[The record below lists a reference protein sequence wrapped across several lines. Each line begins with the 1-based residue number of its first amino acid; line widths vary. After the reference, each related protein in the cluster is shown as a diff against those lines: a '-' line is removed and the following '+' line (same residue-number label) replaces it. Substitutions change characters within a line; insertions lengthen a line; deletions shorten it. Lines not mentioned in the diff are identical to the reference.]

1 MSTKVE
7 ISGVKVSFL
16 IEIPDKGAVINIG
29 DIFIEK
35 PDISLHLIGNDY
47 EFVAWGDPISG
58 DMFSNELSV
67 RRSAGFIVSNLS
79 GHYYFLFYDK
89 RSLELIVGNSLF
101 SILPVYYCIKE
112 DSIIIS
118 DNVFALGKHAGFKT
132 VSYRFILESLLF
144 NYPLFNQSLIEGVML
159 LSSNSNFAF
168 GKSGHQIARHTA
180 VEEWFSDDPEP
191 WRRSA
196 GHMTDIFLETVKKYL
211 PGNHYMT
218 ALTGGFDGRTLTAA
232 GLYHDHKFTCYCFG
246 SESARDLQLASEIS
260 AGAGIP
266 FLSVNLDAEYLMDHS
281 LEAGKEFIINSSGT
295 ATFTRAHYIHAS
307 SLLAKETQYIITGN
321 FGSELF
327 RAMHVRG
334 VMISTA
340 LYDVFAAR
348 GADDA
353 FEKLLQSP
361 LLSFLNLEAFQSELA
376 GLKDDL
382 ADLPCFSER
391 YKKLTRNKQFY
402 IFVLEE
408 IFRKYFGSE
417 MISQYPYVTNRT
429 PFLDQLFIKE
439 LFSTGFAGIHSEFF
453 EENPLKRYKGQM
465 LYASVIREAA
475 PQLGRFPTDK
485 GYRPDDLLSIAGK
498 LRVISR
504 YLAKQMRKGN
514 RLNDP
519 LGVIEAWSI
528 NHGFYEGLS
537 FNRNIF
543 DESAIFSSQA
553 STFNDE
559 KARLFSLIY
568 AGDYLNK
575 I

>member
-1 MSTKVE
+1 M
-7 ISGVKVSFL
+7 KVSFL
-16 IEIPDKGAVINIG
+16 MEIPEKRAAVSF
-29 DIFIEK
+29 DVVFTEK
-35 PDISLHLIGNDY
+35 PDISLHLTGDDY
-47 EFVAWGDPISG
+47 EFIAWGDPICS
-58 DMFSNELSV
+58 DIFISELSV
-67 RRSAGFIVSNLS
+67 RRSAHFIINNLS
-79 GHYYFLFYDK
+79 GHYYFVFYDK
-89 RSLELIVGNSLF
+89 RSRELIAGNSLF
-101 SILPVYYCIKE
+101 SILPMYYCIRK
-112 DSIIIS
+112 DRIILS
-118 DNVFALGKHAGFKT
+118 DNVFTLGKHVGIKT
-132 VSYRFILESLLF
+132 VSCRFILESLLF
-144 NYPLFNQSLIEGVML
+144 NYPLFNQSLIDGIKL
-159 LSSNSNFAF
+159 LPSNSALVFEE
-168 GKSGHQIARHTA
+168 SGHQIVRHTA

-232 GLYHDHKFTCYCFG
+232 GLYHDRTFSCYCFG

-260 AGAGIP
+260 TGAGIP
-266 FLSVNLDAEYLMDHS
+266 FIPVNLDAEYLMGHS
-281 LEAGKEFIINSSGT
+281 LERGKEFIISSSGN

-321 FGSELF
+321 FGSEMF

-334 VMISTA
+334 VMISPA
-340 LYDVFAAR
+340 LYDVFSAR
-348 GADDA
+348 GAADA
-353 FEKLLQSP
+353 FEKLRQSP
-361 LLSFLNLEAFQSELA
+361 MLSFLNPQAFQSELA
-376 GLKDDL
+376 GLKDDI
-382 ADLPCFSER
+382 AGLPCFSER

-417 MISQYPYVTNRT
+417 MISQSPYLTNRT

-439 LFSTGFAGIHSEFF
+439 LFATGFAGIHSEFF

-465 LYASVIREAA
+465 LYASVIRKAA
-475 PQLGRFPTDK
+475 TQLGRFPTDK

-498 LRVISR
+498 LRVMSR
-504 YLAKQMRKGN
+504 YLAKRMRKSSQ
-514 RLNDP
+514 LNDP
-519 LGVIEAWSI
+519 LCVKEAWSI
-528 NHGFYEGLS
+528 NHGFYEDLS
-537 FNRNIF
+537 FNRAVF
-543 DESAIFSSQA
+543 DESAILSSKASGFS
-553 STFNDE
+553 DE